1 MAMDGA
7 VAPPGGMPRAA
18 AASDPVTLRR
28 LPSTAVVMVVAVVA
42 TAACGWTWAMLAVPV
57 GPADLRIA
65 ALLLVIEIGYVE
77 ALRLARP
84 RRARPVPPR
93 RGGLTAVVVVAGAL
107 LLSPAVAVVLPV
119 VGHLHE
125 AWRLGTVRSRYRVC
139 YGLAAS
145 VLAVLAVCAVR
156 EWGIAGAPALGG
168 GLALVLLAVAV
179 FGLVDSGLMA
189 AIART
194 EPRRL
199 QGRFSGRISGRL
211 LGGFDDNLLDL
222 AALGLGALTAAAVE
236 TNPWLVP
243 TVLPAMLV
251 MHRAMLVPQLAE
263 DARVDGKT
271 GLLNATT
278 WQERAV
284 VDLAATRPGDTPR
297 AVLVIDLDHFKAV
310 NDTFG
315 HVAGDVV
322 LAAVADAIRSAVR
335 AQDLVGRFGG
345 EEFVVLLARGDGGGV
360 ADVEQIAQRIRRAVA
375 ALQVAIDTPEGGRV
389 VAGLRVSIGAGV
401 QREGG
406 HPAARGELGELVKV
420 ADAAVYAAK
429 RAGRDQVRVSVL
441 TPRRPHATEAAD
453 VITLRGRTGGRLH
466 PDERPSSP

>member
-1 MAMDGA
+1 MSVPTTGATMAMDGA
-7 VAPPGGMPRAA
+7 LAPPGGIARPAA
-18 AASDPVTLRR
+18 TAVPVTLCS
-28 LPSTAVVMVVAVVA
+28 LPAAAVAVVVAVLA
-42 TAACGWTWAMLAVPV
+42 AAACGWSWVALEDPIGPV
-57 GPADLRIA
+57 DVRVG

-84 RRARPVPPR
+84 RRARSVPPR

-107 LLSPAVAVVLPV
+107 LLSPAAAVVLPV

-125 AWRLGTVRSRYRVC
+125 AWRLGTVRPRYRVG
-139 YGLAAS
+139 YAVAAS
-145 VLAVLAVCAVR
+145 ALAVLAVWAVR
-156 EWGIAGAPALGG
+156 MWGVGGASALDG
-168 GLALVLLAVAV
+168 GLSLVLLALLAFAV
-179 FGLVDSGLMA
+179 VDCGLMA
-189 AIART
+189 VLGGLGQ
-194 EPRRL
+194 PVPSMRRA
-199 QGRFSGRISGRL
+199 

-222 AALGLGALTAAAVE
+222 AALGLGALAAAAAVVS
-236 TNPWLVP
+236 PWLVP
-243 TVLPAMLV
+243 FVLPTMLV
-251 MHRAMLVPQLAE
+251 MHRATLVPQLAE
-263 DARVDGKT
+263 DARLDGKT

-284 VDLAATRPGDTPR
+284 VDLAATRPGDGPR

-322 LAAVADAIRSAVR
+322 LAAVADAIRGAVR

-345 EEFVVLLARGDGGGV
+345 EEFVVLLARADGGG
-360 ADVEQIAQRIRRAVA
+360 AAEVEQIAQRIRHAVA
-375 ALQVAIDTPEGGRV
+375 ALRVAIDTPAGGRV

-401 QREGG
+401 QRAGG

-429 RAGRDQVRVSVL
+429 RGGRDQVRVTVL
-441 TPRRPHATEAAD
+441 TARRPH
-453 VITLRGRTGGRLH
+453 GGA
-466 PDERPSSP
+466 SGG

>member
-7 VAPPGGMPRAA
+7 LAPPGVAGSAAA
-18 AASDPVTLRR
+18 AASVTPRR
-28 LPSTAVVMVVAVVA
+28 LVPPAVVVVVAV
-42 TAACGWTWAMLAVPV
+42 AALLGCAWSWAAPAVPI

-65 ALLLVIEIGYVE
+65 ALLLVLEIGYVE

-84 RRARPVPPR
+84 RRARAVPPR

-107 LLSPAVAVVLPV
+107 LLPPAAAVVLPI

-125 AWRLGTVRSRYRVC
+125 AWRLGTVRPRHRVG
-139 YGLAAS
+139 YGIAAA
-145 VLAVLAVCAVR
+145 VLAVLAVWAVR
-156 EWGIAGAPALGG
+156 VWGG
-168 GLALVLLAVAV
+168 GTSALDGGLSSVLLALAV
-179 FGLVDSGLMA
+179 FALVDCGLMA
-189 AIART
+189 LLGAAS
-194 EPRRL
+194 EPRSSR
-199 QGRFSGRISGRL
+199 RRA

-222 AALGLGALTAAAVE
+222 AALGMGALTAAAVVV
-236 TNPWLVP
+236 NPWLVP
-243 TVLPAMLV
+243 FVLPTMLV

-263 DARVDGKT
+263 DACIDGKT

-284 VDLAATRPGDTPR
+284 VDLAATRPGDGPR
-297 AVLVIDLDHFKAV
+297 AVLVVDLDHFKAV

-322 LAAVADAIRSAVR
+322 LAAVADAIQGAVR
-335 AQDLVGRFGG
+335 ARDVVGRFGG
-345 EEFVVLLARGDGGGV
+345 EEFVVLLARADAGGA

-375 ALQVAIDTPEGGRV
+375 ALRVPIDTPAGRRV
-389 VAGLRVSIGAGV
+389 VAGLRVSVGAGV
-401 QREGG
+401 QRAGG

-429 RAGRDQVRVSVL
+429 RGGRDQVRVSAL
-441 TPRRPHATEAAD
+441 TPRESRPTAAGD
-453 VITLRGRTGGRLH
+453 VITLRGRTAGRLH
-466 PDERPSSP
+466 PDERRPSP